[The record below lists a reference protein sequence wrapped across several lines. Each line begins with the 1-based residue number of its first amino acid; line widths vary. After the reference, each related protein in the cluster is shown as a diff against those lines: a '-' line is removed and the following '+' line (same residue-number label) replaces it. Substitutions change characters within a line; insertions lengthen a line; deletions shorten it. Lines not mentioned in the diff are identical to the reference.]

1 MINKGYFGLTEKNM
15 RVLPLII
22 SAVIVA
28 SYVGCRP
35 RNKQEPAIKLAG
47 SGLVTK
53 QSENDTVT
61 KELPDD
67 AQGKFKLL
75 TTGTFHHDEVAAG
88 SETLTWYGLFKSK
101 HGRYFISPAQIKIK
115 QVKDDMVDEGVAK
128 TGWEVTTDVKDTCFF
143 LLSGYTLST
152 HTVERLLPTAG
163 EMISG
168 QVQKYQYNDVD
179 YTLAAGGKKALKANA
194 VYPFT
199 SYRLHCSVVKSGISY
214 NDLLVAHSKPDYG
227 CTILFVG
234 DVDGDSVPDLLVD
247 TSGSE
252 NVMSITLYLSKP
264 AEIGK
269 LFKHAGTH
277 TITGC

>member
-1 MINKGYFGLTEKNM
+1 MINKSYFGLTEKNM
-15 RVLPLII
+15 RILPLLI

-28 SYVGCRP
+28 SFTGCRP
-35 RNKQEPAIKLAG
+35 KIKQEPVKKVAQPDFVAKH
-47 SGLVTK
+47 
-53 QSENDTVT
+53 SERDTVT

-67 AQGKFKLL
+67 AQAKFKLL
-75 TTGTFHHDEVAAG
+75 TTGTFHHDEITAG
-88 SETLTWYGLFKSK
+88 LEVLTWYGLFKSK
-101 HGRYFISPAQIKIK
+101 HGRYFISPARIKVK
-115 QVKDDMVDEGVAK
+115 QVKDDIVDDGAAK
-128 TGWEVTTDVKDTCFF
+128 TGWEVTTDVQDTCFF

-163 EMISG
+163 EITPG

-179 YTLAAGGKKALKANA
+179 YMLAATGKKALKVNA

-199 SYRLHCSVVKSGISY
+199 NYRLHCSVEKNGISY
-214 NDLLVAHSKPDYG
+214 NDVLVAHSKPDYG
-227 CTILFVG
+227 CTVLFIG
-234 DVDGDSVPDLLVD
+234 DVDGDSVPDLLLD

-252 NVMSITLYLSKP
+252 NTMSTTLYLSKP
-264 AEIGK
+264 AEKGK